1 VARGCV
7 GLVIDAAVRDVA
19 ELRAM
24 GFAVWSRW
32 VHAQGTVKET
42 AGSVNVPIVIGD
54 VTIGPGDVVVADDD
68 GVAVVTRRSAP
79 DVLEASKERV
89 EREETVRQ
97 RLRDGELGVDIYG
110 LRDKLRGLGVRWV
123 DASEEV

>member
-1 VARGCV
+1 
-7 GLVIDAAVRDVA
+7 
-19 ELRAM
+19 
-24 GFAVWSRW
+24 
-32 VHAQGTVKET
+32 
-42 AGSVNVPIVIGD
+42 
-54 VTIGPGDVVVADDD
+54 VVADDD